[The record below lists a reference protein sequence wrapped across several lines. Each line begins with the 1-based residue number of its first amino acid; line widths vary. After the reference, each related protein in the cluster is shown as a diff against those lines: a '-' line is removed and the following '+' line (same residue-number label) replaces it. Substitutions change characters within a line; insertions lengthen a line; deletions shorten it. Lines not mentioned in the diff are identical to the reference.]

1 MVQNKPSLAPEDEA
15 ITFELDK
22 KNGFN
27 WLSHYDISIKDLL
40 SDILKKK
47 KSEQAETMFFHLV
60 KNLLK
65 RKCD

>member
-40 SDILKKK
+40 SDILKKEIRAGRNDVFSAGK
-47 KSEQAETMFFHLV
+47 KLAEKKM
-60 KNLLK
+60 
-65 RKCD
+65 

>member
-40 SDILKKK
+40 SDILKKRNPSRQK
-47 KSEQAETMFFHLV
+47 RCFFIW
-60 KNLLK
+60 
-65 RKCD
+65 